1 MMIMKKITIISTPN
15 RNDLSN
21 LKLNQNERRWYRMDD
36 DPSIRIVLKKLN
48 FEWNV
53 YLLGIN

>member
-21 LKLNQNERRWYRMDD
+21 LEWNQNERSWY
-36 DPSIRIVLKKLN
+36 
-48 FEWNV
+48 
-53 YLLGIN
+53 